1 MRFEI
6 LRMNIFII
14 ETALFWS
21 IVSTKPPSAPSESL
35 FQMEF
40 KQRLKIEKISFQ
52 YGLFS
57 LKTNLTKVNI
67 TQIPTTELDLGGT
80 TFIKIWTM
88 SLYADLHVN
97 KNNLI
102 CSLRVSVLYW
112 SHRFVAMTRGYK
124 EDEKT
129 EPPRRAMVR

>member
-1 MRFEI
+1 
-6 LRMNIFII
+6 
-14 ETALFWS
+14 
-21 IVSTKPPSAPSESL
+21 
-35 FQMEF
+35 MEF
-40 KQRLKIEKISFQ
+40 KQRLKIEKFSFQ

-67 TQIPTTELDLGGT
+67 TQIQQQVDLGGT

-102 CSLRVSVLYW
+102 CSLRVSVLY
-112 SHRFVAMTRGYK
+112 
-124 EDEKT
+124 
-129 EPPRRAMVR
+129 